1 MPLGPT
7 LGTHVP
13 LGGHGFW
20 APGVAPSTEELANA
34 QTLLKM
40 YERTGQDW
48 NKMDSGYSGLG
59 IGPFLDMITGADRI
73 DGQ

>member
-1 MPLGPT
+1 MT
-7 LGTHVP
+7 Q
-13 LGGHGFW
+13 
-20 APGVAPSTEELANA
+20 PGNA